1 LNIPKTTRGFATM
14 PARKNDDRIPGSS
27 SHSAERKSLSHPTRR
42 IRERVKKEKKRV
54 RFSEFDDVFEIP
66 HIKDLSKQEI
76 RDVWM
81 ADEDFKSI
89 RQECMGAVE
98 NIGKGDVSDGF
109 LLRGLDQHTLKYKAA
124 RESIGRKV
132 TDVVLKIQEFERAH
146 GVDASELMAKLC
158 AKYSEPAVVAA
169 QITAISDLFSCF
181 RNTWS
186 QRTIPTILAV
196 PSATAC

>member
-1 LNIPKTTRGFATM
+1 M
-14 PARKNDDRIPGSS
+14 PPRKKDDHMSGSS
-27 SHSAERKSLSHPTRR
+27 SHSAERASLSHPSRR

-54 RFSEFDDVFEIP
+54 RFSKFDDVFEIP
-66 HIKDLSKQEI
+66 HIKDLSTQEI

-89 RQECMGAVE
+89 RQECIGAVE
-98 NIGKGDVSDGF
+98 IIGKGDVSDGF
-109 LLRGLDQHTLKYKAA
+109 LLRGLDQHTLKYKTA
-124 RESIGRKV
+124 RETIGRKV
-132 TDVVLKIQEFERAH
+132 TDVVLSIQEFERAS
-146 GVDASELMAKLC
+146 GVDASELMAKMC
-158 AKYSEPAVVAA
+158 FKYSEPAVAAA

-186 QRTIPTILAV
+186 QRTIPTVLAD